1 MSLRE
6 PIFSVIIPTYNGAP
20 LVERCLSSLCEVRFP
35 EDRREWIVVDNGSS
49 DATPSVIQKRFP
61 RTKFVKLSRNLG
73 FTGGIAAGVAAA
85 EGRYLVFLNNDM
97 RVSPQWLEAFDEVLR
112 GDGAVCA
119 AGTILDR
126 TGKYVDFVEGILLF
140 DGHALQRFQGARAE
154 IFQDLTPCPTFIACG
169 GNMAVR
175 KDVYLRLGGF
185 DRDFFAYTEDVDF
198 SWRLHAAGFKIV
210 SSPGAVTFHDHQA
223 TSNRLG
229 AYRRGFL
236 YERNAFACLYKN
248 IDETYFHTMAHLA
261 WVTMIHRTRWIVSHH
276 EPQSLKAL
284 KSPFPDEGE
293 MIGAFDKPGDS
304 MRLFEAMGV
313 ELMERI
319 RKGLGSLRSGNF
331 RGVMDRFA
339 EILKGYVKRK
349 MSPPRSSPAHIV
361 WHHPYVLSQMQALW
375 DVSRSMEKL
384 QLKRARIQSLRRVP
398 DYEIFQSFPPWI
410 VSTYPGD
417 KELFASPWFRS
428 LLPQD
433 IPFRFAS
440 LDEVHGDSAIERD
453 CPDVQSSGRS
463 EENLECPSDGSARR
477 SATMGGSGGR

>member
-6 PIFSVIIPTYNGAP
+6 PLFSVIIPTYNGAP
-20 LVERCLSSLCEVRFP
+20 LVERCLSSLCKMRFP

-49 DATPSVIQKRFP
+49 DDTPMVVQKRFP
-61 RTKFVKLSRNLG
+61 RTKLVRLSRNLG

-97 RVSPQWLEAFDEVLR
+97 RVSPQWLEAFEEVLR

-119 AGTILDR
+119 AGTIFDR
-126 TGKYVDFVEGILLF
+126 TGRYVDFVEGILLF

-154 IFQDLTPCPTFIACG
+154 NFQGLKPCPTFIACG

-185 DRDFFAYTEDVDF
+185 DHDFFAYTEDVDF
-198 SWRLHAAGFKIV
+198 SWRLHAAGYRIV
-210 SSPGAVTFHDHQA
+210 SAPDAVTFHDHQA

-248 IDETYFHTMAHLA
+248 IDEPYFHTLTHLA
-261 WVTMIHRTRWIVSHH
+261 WVTMIHRTRWIVSLH
-276 EPQSLKAL
+276 EPQSLGAL
-284 KSPFPDEGE
+284 KSPFPDEVE
-293 MIGAFDKPGDS
+293 MLGAFEASGDS
-304 MRLFEAMGV
+304 KRLLETTGR
-313 ELMERI
+313 ELMERVH
-319 RKGLGSLRSGNF
+319 KGLGSLRSGNF
-331 RGVMDRFA
+331 RGVVERFL
-339 EILKGYVKRK
+339 EIFKGFVKRK
-349 MSPPRSSPAHIV
+349 MSPPSSSPARIV

-384 QLKRARIQSLRRVP
+384 QLKRAGIQSLRRVP
-398 DYEIFQSFPPWI
+398 DHEIFQSFPPWI

-417 KELFASPWFRS
+417 KELFASPWFKS

-440 LDEVHGDSAIERD
+440 LDEVHGDSAVQRD
-453 CPDVQSSGRS
+453 CSDVQSSGRS
-463 EENLECPSDGSARR
+463 EENLGGPS
-477 SATMGGSGGR
+477 GGSTR